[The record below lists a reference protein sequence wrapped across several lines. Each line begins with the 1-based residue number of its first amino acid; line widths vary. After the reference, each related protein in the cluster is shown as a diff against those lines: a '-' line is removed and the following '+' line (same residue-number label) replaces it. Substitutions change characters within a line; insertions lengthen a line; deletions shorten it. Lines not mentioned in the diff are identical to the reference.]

1 MAVKVVLALCAAMVA
16 VGGAAAD
23 TPAMTFREAVEA
35 VGAVAPIEAI
45 RATEVKGGVEPLRA
59 ESVPL
64 ESTPPVEGVVRGEDG
79 GAVPHAG
86 VTVVASGRSTLTD
99 AAGRFRLTGLAAGR
113 HRLEVSMLGYRP
125 VQVEVEIPAA
135 VEAAAGG
142 TAAGGT
148 AAGETARVEV
158 VRVEVVLVRTPLS
171 LPGVQVTAT
180 PMGRDALQVAQA
192 TAQLSGR
199 ALERALGP
207 TLAQTLGGQ
216 PGMAVRYNGPAAS
229 APVLRGLTGDRI
241 LILQDGQRVGDLSGT
256 ADDHSVTVDPLSAQ
270 RIEVVRGPAS
280 LLYGTNA
287 LGGVVNV
294 ISGDGTGQVPLRP
307 QWSASLQAE
316 SAFPGGS
323 ATVRTVLP
331 LADRWALTLRAGGR
345 STGDVRI
352 AADPELGRWLANTSH
367 RNASGAVGVAYAGGA
382 LTAGATLQ
390 AYAMAHGVPLPPEA
404 DEEIELRGRR
414 VGASGHA
421 EWQLGSARFPSLRLQ
436 AGAVDYAHDELADG
450 AAEMAFGLRTQ
461 TADATLRQGRLG
473 PFRDGAWGVS
483 GLARQYVAT
492 GEEQLTAP
500 ANARSLGVYTF
511 QEAGLPGG
519 AALQA
524 GARLDRY
531 AIASLDD
538 PLFGPGVDRSFT
550 TVSGSVGATVPLAA
564 GVSGAVSAARS
575 FRAPT
580 VEEMFSSALHIGTA
594 SFEVGDPDLRPESA
608 AGLDALVRVARG
620 RVSAE
625 LATYASTIDGF
636 IHMHARGD
644 TVLDG
649 VRWPVLAYVQERAR
663 FTGVE
668 GHIEWEAARGW
679 VLGAQGDVVRGELR
693 DGTRV
698 PFLPAARAGASV
710 RRDDGVTS
718 LGAGVRYA
726 FAQGGA
732 SAAGETPVHA
742 YTLVDAHA
750 GYRITRGG
758 RMHSFSL
765 RADNVLD
772 VLYRDAASRV
782 RDFAPNPGRNI
793 SLLYRVY
800 F

>member
-1 MAVKVVLALCAAMVA
+1 MVSRVVLALCTVLTAAE
-16 VGGAAAD
+16 GAAAV
-23 TPAMTFREAVEA
+23 TGAVRFAEGIGGGTHVLREAAPPVA
-35 VGAVAPIEAI
+35 GVVRGDSSGATPDSSGSAP
-45 RATEVKGGVEPLRA
+45 
-59 ESVPL
+59 VPRGDA
-64 ESTPPVEGVVRGEDG
+64 TPPVEGVVRGEDG

-86 VTVVASGRSTLTD
+86 VMVMASGRSTLTD
-99 AAGRFRLTGLAAGR
+99 PAGRFRLTGLPAGR

-125 VQVEVEIPAA
+125 AQVEVEVP
-135 VEAAAGG
+135 
-142 TAAGGT
+142 
-148 AAGETARVEV
+148 AAGEA
-158 VRVEVVLVRTPLS
+158 VRVEVVLVETPLA

-180 PMGRDALQVAQA
+180 PVGRDALQVAQA

-207 TLAQTLGGQ
+207 TLAQTLAGQ

-241 LILQDGQRVGDLSGT
+241 LVLQDGQRVGDLSGT

-294 ISGDGTGQVPLRP
+294 ISGDGTSQLSLRS
-307 QWSASLQAE
+307 QWSASLQTE

-323 ATVRTVLP
+323 GTLRAALP
-331 LADRWALTLRAGGR
+331 LADGWALTLRGGGR

-352 AADPELGRWLANTSH
+352 AADPGLSRRLANTRH
-367 RNASGAVGVAYAGGA
+367 RNASGAVGIAYAGGA
-382 LTAGATLQ
+382 LAAGATLQ
-390 AYAMAHGVPLPPEA
+390 AYAMEHGVPLPPEA

-414 VGASGHA
+414 LGVSGHA
-421 EWQLGSARFPSLRLQ
+421 EWQLRSARFPSLRLQ
-436 AGAVDYAHDELADG
+436 AGAVDYAHEEIAHG
-450 AAEMAFGLRTQ
+450 EPEMAFGLRTQ
-461 TADATLRQGRLG
+461 TADAKLGQGRLG

-500 ANARSLGVYTF
+500 ANARSLGFYTF

-524 GARLDRY
+524 GARVDRFT
-531 AIASLDD
+531 ITSLDD
-538 PLFGPGVDRSFT
+538 PLFGPGVRRSFST
-550 TVSGSVGATVPLAA
+550 LSGSVGATMPLTG
-564 GVSGAVSAARS
+564 GVSMAVSAARS
-575 FRAPT
+575 FRAPS

-594 SFEVGDPDLRPESA
+594 SYEVGDPDLRPESA
-608 AGLDALVRVARG
+608 TGLDALVRVARG
-620 RVSAE
+620 RLAAE
-625 LATYASTIDGF
+625 LATYASTIDHF
-636 IHMHARGD
+636 VHMQARGD

-663 FTGVE
+663 FTGAE
-668 GHIEWEAARGW
+668 GHVEWEAARSW
-679 VLGAQGDVVRGELR
+679 VLRAQGDVVRGMLR
-693 DGTRV
+693 DGARV

-718 LGAGVRYA
+718 IGAGVRHA

-732 SAAGETPVHA
+732 SAAGETPVTA
-742 YTLVDAHA
+742 YTLADAHVA
-750 GYRITRGG
+750 YRLARGG
-758 RMHSFSL
+758 RVHSFSL
-765 RADNVLD
+765 RADNIFD
-772 VLYRDAASRV
+772 VPYRDAASRV